1 MEVLDLYSLRFQ
13 HWVYRKLI
21 WYDDDGRAILPEPTD
36 VTRVLDYLKAHAE
49 FDAVQKVLHLRVAGD
64 DNTNTI
70 HYDLTNPLWRERGT
84 QEIKGKKRV

>member
-13 HWVYRKLI
+13 DWVYRKLI
-21 WYDDDGRAILPEPTD
+21 WYDGGQAILPEPAD

-64 DNTNTI
+64 DNTNNI
-70 HYDLTNPLWRERGT
+70 HYDLTNPLWQHGYND
-84 QEIKGKKRV
+84 V